1 MSDLTE
7 TITRLCQRI
16 SKEIE
21 RQKIE
26 IIEKR
31 ILELKGISLSL
42 KDAEKNNNPVIYH
55 NIQTKHIDSEHCPV
69 AFESWY
75 YADGTHLVTFLP
87 PEMTNTF
94 DSESEIKVTLKYEF
108 YAESEFKVS

>member
-31 ILELKGISLSL
+31 ILELKGVAYNL
-42 KDAEKNNNPVIYH
+42 KEDSKNPLIYQD
-55 NIQTKHIDSEHCPV
+55 IKTKHIDSEHCAV
-69 AFESWY
+69 SFESWY
-75 YADGTHLVTFLP
+75 YVDGTHLVTFLP
-87 PEMTNTF
+87 VEMPTVNLNAAHQ
-94 DSESEIKVTLKYEF
+94 IQVTLKYEF
-108 YAESEFKVS
+108 

>member
-7 TITRLCQRI
+7 TINRLCQRI

-21 RQKIE
+21 CQKIE

-31 ILELKGISLSL
+31 ILELKGVVINF
-42 KDAEKNNNPVIYH
+42 KEDAQRKTPIVYCVAQN
-55 NIQTKHIDSEHCPV
+55 THIDSEHCSV
-69 AFESWY
+69 IIEYWY

-87 PEMTNTF
+87 PEMTNAF
-94 DSESEIKVTLKYEF
+94 NAESEIKVTLKYEF
-108 YAESEFKVS
+108 